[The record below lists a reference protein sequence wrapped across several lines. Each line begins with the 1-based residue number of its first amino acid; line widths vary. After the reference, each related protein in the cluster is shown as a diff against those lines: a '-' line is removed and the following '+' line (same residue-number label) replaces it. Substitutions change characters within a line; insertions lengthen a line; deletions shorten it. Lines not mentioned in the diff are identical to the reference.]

1 MEIILLERIG
11 RLGHMG
17 DTVKVKDGYARNFLL
32 PQGKALRANAANRK
46 RFEAERAGH
55 EARNAERKGE
65 ASKVAESLDG
75 KSFVFVR
82 SAGETGQLYGS
93 VSTRD
98 IADLIVSQGY
108 SVNRNQI
115 QLVNPIK
122 AVGVHE
128 LEIHLHGEVNVK
140 VTINIA
146 RSADEAQR
154 QAKGEKLDTADAI
167 YGANENEI
175 VPGGMDQGEFGD
187 DE

>member
-11 RLGHMG
+11 KLGHMG